1 LSVCRLDSV
10 STVLERLHGNKTDSD
25 FDPDSDSD
33 AGSNSSP
40 REPNKEPW
48 LYKTK
53 TCKYWPQCPRGSKCW
68 FAHGDEELRKPNSA
82 AFMLTDGQIG
92 GDATEAGDIKV
103 STV

>member
-1 LSVCRLDSV
+1 MNPRGLETDSD
-10 STVLERLHGNKTDSD
+10 SERFERPHGNKTDSD
-25 FDPDSDSD
+25 SDS
-33 AGSNSSP
+33 GSDSSP

-82 AFMLTDGQIG
+82 AFMLTDGQVG
-92 GDATEAGDIKV
+92 GDATEAGVIKV